1 MSDGADLKG
10 CRLQLIGLC
19 GGNGVT
25 ELLEVDSKQVG
36 GMEDL
41 WTAYDAHFT
50 ELSQA
55 ALTAV
60 ESVPELREVVQN
72 LQARQD
78 PVEALKRAEKTRKA
92 LRSAMLDGDWTEYI
106 GDIRDTGAV
115 YARAGLDFSVWSL
128 VFTGFRSAFVGIL
141 RDSYGGD
148 PDRFAA
154 AVDALGSFTDRSISA
169 IGDEYLRARQEII
182 NHQQSAIRELST
194 PVLKVRPGL
203 LILPLIGIIDT
214 DRARRF
220 TASLLASIRSE
231 RARVVIIDLTGV
243 PAVDSA
249 VANHLLMAAK
259 AARLL
264 GATAII
270 TGLSTINA
278 ETLARLGVNLG
289 EVLTLSDL
297 ETAITEA
304 EPLLRARATH

>member
-1 MSDGADLKG
+1 M
-10 CRLQLIGLC
+10 
-19 GGNGVT
+19 T
-25 ELLEVDSKQVG
+25 EVLEVTSRQAA

-41 WTAYDAHFT
+41 WAVYDAHYA
-50 ELSQA
+50 ELTQA
-55 ALTAV
+55 ALSAV
-60 ESVPELREVVQN
+60 ESVPELEEVVKD
-72 LQARQD
+72 LQHRQD
-78 PVEALKRAEKTRKA
+78 PVEALKESEQTRKN
-92 LRSAMLDGDWTEYI
+92 LKTAMLTGDWTQYI
-106 GDIRDTGAV
+106 SGIRDTGAV

-128 VFTGFRSAFVGIL
+128 VFTGFRSAFVGLL
-141 RDSYGGD
+141 RDQCDGNLE
-148 PDRFAA
+148 RFAA
-154 AVDALGSFTDRSISA
+154 AVDALGTFTDKSISA

-182 NHQQSAIRELST
+182 NRQQEAIRELST

-220 TASLLASIRSE
+220 TASLLASIRSD

-270 TGLSTINA
+270 TGLSTVNA
-278 ETLARLGVNLG
+278 ETLARLGVDLG
-289 EVLTLSDL
+289 EVLTLGDL

-304 EPLLRARATH
+304 VPFLHAPPTI

>member
-1 MSDGADLKG
+1 LEVIDAPKSGMADLWA
-10 CRLQLIGLC
+10 
-19 GGNGVT
+19 V
-25 ELLEVDSKQVG
+25 
-36 GMEDL
+36 
-41 WTAYDAHFT
+41 YDAHYA
-50 ELSQA
+50 ELGLA
-55 ALTAV
+55 ALAAV
-60 ESVPELREVVQN
+60 EAVPALRDVVKG

-78 PVEALKRAEKTRKA
+78 PETAVQRSEQTRRTLKK
-92 LRSAMLDGDWTEYI
+92 AMLTGDWDEYL
-106 GDIRDTGAV
+106 GDIRDAGAA
-115 YARAGLDFSVWSL
+115 YARAGLDFSVWSV
-128 VFTGFRSAFVGIL
+128 VFTGFRSAFVSL
-141 RDSYGGD
+141 LSHKSGGD
-148 PDRFAA
+148 LARFAA
-154 AVDALGSFTDRSISA
+154 SVDALGTFTDRSISA

-182 NHQQSAIRELST
+182 NSQQEAIRELST
-194 PVLKVRPGL
+194 PVLKARPGL

-278 ETLARLGVNLG
+278 ETLARLGVDLG
-289 EVLTLSDL
+289 EVRTLSDL

-304 EPLLRARATH
+304 EPLLHAPAIS